1 MTFSAHEG
9 VMKLEDFFPYRL
21 AIAAEAFSRNLQE
34 VYVREY
40 GLTREEWRLLSI
52 LEGVG
57 RITSLD
63 IARRATLDKVQVSR
77 AAARLEEKGL
87 IARHVPES
95 DRRLREYESTE
106 AGRALFS
113 EVRPQVDARS
123 RAMLSSMDTEARAAL
138 IAGINA
144 LIDTLG
150 LDIETRAR
158 ALEGGT
164 LPSATEKLQESRQS
178 D

>member
-1 MTFSAHEG
+1 
-9 VMKLEDFFPYRL
+9 MKLEDFFPYRL

-40 GLTREEWRLLSI
+40 GLTREEWRLLSL

-57 RITSLD
+57 RISSLD

-87 IARHVPES
+87 IARYVPEN
-95 DRRLREYESTE
+95 DRRLREYETTP
-106 AGRALFS
+106 AGRALFA

-123 RAMLSSMDTEARAAL
+123 RAVLEAMDSEKRAAL
-138 IAGINA
+138 IAGIGA
-144 LIDTLG
+144 LIETLA
-150 LDIETRAR
+150 LDIETRA
-158 ALEGGT
+158 A
-164 LPSATEKLQESRQS
+164 SAESGASPRSAKAKSPESQQS
-178 D
+178 G